1 MKMQTEE
8 DDKIVEEFSKRIR
21 TYDTLSFL
29 EDKNTLSRIMQKV
42 VKMDQKTIAALTSKQ
57 LQALPLRR

>member
-21 TYDTLSFL
+21 TYDALSFL
-29 EDKNTLSRIMQKV
+29 EDKNILSRMMQKV
-42 VKMDQKTIAALTSKQ
+42 VKMDQKTIAELTSKQ
-57 LQALPLRR
+57 LRALPLRR